1 MTTEPF
7 NQAAALS
14 ILCRAPAEAV
24 KMQAERLLAI
34 GGEVQLLRNRTG
46 LLMQP
51 MRESVEQ
58 SDFYLGEVLV
68 CEAHVRFNGHE
79 GYAVC
84 LGRDLEQALA
94 IALIDAAR
102 SGAGDPLIEA
112 FIAEQAQLLAAED
125 EALLQ
130 EVTRTRVELET
141 F

>member
-1 MTTEPF
+1 MTTEAF
-7 NQAAALS
+7 NQSAALS
-14 ILCRAPAEAV
+14 VLCRAPAEAV
-24 KMQAERLLAI
+24 KWQAERVLAAAAD
-34 GGEVQLLRNRTG
+34 VHVLRNRTG
-46 LLMQP
+46 LMMQP

-68 CEAHVRFNGHE
+68 SEAHVRLNGHE

-94 IALIDAAR
+94 VAIIDAAR
-102 SGAGDPLIEA
+102 AGAGDPLIEA

-130 EVTRTRVELET
+130 AIAKTRVELET